1 VFDDTVARRIRA
13 YRKLKG
19 LTQRELAERLG
30 VSISIVG
37 AIERG
42 TRLPDQDILS
52 RLYHI
57 LDISESDLLE
67 SQPAEGE
74 DTSL

>member
-1 VFDDTVARRIRA
+1 VYDDTVARRIRA

-37 AIERG
+37 SIERG
-42 TRLPDQDILS
+42 TRLPDQEILS

-67 SQPAEGE
+67 SQPVEGE
-74 DTSL
+74 NTSS

>member
-1 VFDDTVARRIRA
+1 MYDDTVARRIRA

-37 AIERG
+37 SIERG
-42 TRLPDQDILS
+42 TRLPDQEILS

-67 SQPAEGE
+67 SQPVEGE
-74 DTSL
+74 NTSS